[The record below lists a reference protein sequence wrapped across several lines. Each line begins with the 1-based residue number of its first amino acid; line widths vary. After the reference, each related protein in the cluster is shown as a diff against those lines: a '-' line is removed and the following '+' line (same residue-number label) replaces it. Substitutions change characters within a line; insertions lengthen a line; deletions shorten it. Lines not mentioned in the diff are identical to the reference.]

1 MLCYTDFILN
11 IPKITFCKSTFIL
24 KTLFPDLGF
33 LGRAQL
39 WDVKFFKTKTMESVE
54 KALTLN

>member
-1 MLCYTDFILN
+1 MDFILN

-33 LGRAQL
+33 LSRAQL
-39 WDVKFFKTKTMESVE
+39 WDVKFFKPKTMESVE
-54 KALTLN
+54 KALRLI